1 MGTDVPPL
9 GGDSAGDNAGGNR
22 LLDGLNDAQREAVVS
37 DAAPLCILAGAGSGK
52 TRVLTRR
59 IAWRVAQGSALA
71 PHILALTFTRRAAAE
86 LGTRLSR
93 LGVREQVAAG
103 TFHSVAYGQLRRW
116 WADNDER
123 PPAVLDSKVRLLAQL
138 MPRLVP
144 HRGKGGAPEPADVAA
159 EIEWAKA
166 RMVGP
171 AGYEAAAEGAG
182 RRPSLPAGTVATLYE
197 RYEDEKRRRHRVDFD
212 DLLLLCA
219 AALEDDR
226 RFGAAQRWRFRHLFV
241 DEFQD
246 VNPLQFRL
254 LEAWRQDRP
263 DLCVVGDPNQAIYA
277 WNGADP
283 GYLTGFR
290 QRYPAAEVV
299 RLDDNYRSSPQVL
312 AVANAVLDGSPG
324 LAATGG
330 SPATGR
336 GMRAHQPG
344 GPAPTVASYPTDGEE
359 AAGIAAALR
368 LRVGEVGWAQM
379 AVLTRT
385 HAQLV
390 LFERALTAA
399 GVPFRLRGGGAFL
412 DRAEVRGALAEIGRR
427 PADTLLAA
435 ALPDLRELA
444 QEEAAGAGPG
454 ATATEPCCHLE
465 NLHRLAREHLATDP
479 SATCSAFLG
488 GLRATL
494 RGDDPDPGHEGV
506 VLATFHAAKGLEW
519 EVVFLAGLE
528 QGLLPIG
535 HAETPDARAEER
547 RLLYVAITRARREL
561 HASWAQRRS
570 FGSRTLSRSP
580 SPYLE
585 AVEAAVRDMAE
596 GGSGDGWR
604 SYLDD
609 GRARIEAANGRRR
622 RRRRPPGM
630 AGSNADPAVLD
641 ALRTWRSRTARAT
654 GVPAFVLFHDAT
666 LAAMAE
672 AKPRSRTALLALPG
686 MGPVKAERFGDDI
699 LAVVAS
705 SAPVA

>member
-1 MGTDVPPL
+1 MGTDVPPQ
-9 GGDSAGDNAGGNR
+9 GYASGCGSGCDSGCDSGYDDR

-59 IAWRVAQGSALA
+59 IAWRVSRGSALA
-71 PHILALTFTRRAAAE
+71 AHVLALTFTRRAAAE
-86 LGTRLSR
+86 LGGRLSQ

-123 PPAVLDSKVRLLAQL
+123 PPAVLDSKVGVLAKL
-138 MPRLVP
+138 MPGLLPR
-144 HRGKGGAPEPADVAA
+144 RGERGSAEPADVAA

-166 RMVGP
+166 RMIGP
-171 AGYEAAAEGAG
+171 ADYEAAAAGAG
-182 RRPSLPAGTVATLYE
+182 RRPSLPAGAVAALYE

-254 LEAWRQDRP
+254 LEAWRDGRP

-290 QRYPAAEVV
+290 QRFPAAAVV

-312 AVANAVLDGSPG
+312 AVANAVLDSSVAAPTPMAALTPMAAPTPTQSPVSVSVSS
-324 LAATGG
+324 AAGG

-344 GPAPTVASYPTDGEE
+344 GPAPTVASYATDGEE

-390 LFERALTAA
+390 LFERALAAA
-399 GVPFRLRGGGAFL
+399 GVPFRLRGGGGFL
-412 DRAEVRGALAEIGRR
+412 ERAEIRGALAEIGRR

-444 QEEAAGAGPG
+444 EEDVAAPAG
-454 ATATEPCCHLE
+454 TATERRSHLE
-465 NLHRLAREHLATDP
+465 SLHRLAREHLATDP

-535 HAETPDARAEER
+535 HAETPEARAEEQ
-547 RLLYVAITRARREL
+547 RLLYVA
-561 HASWAQRRS
+561 
-570 FGSRTLSRSP
+570 
-580 SPYLE
+580 
-585 AVEAAVRDMAE
+585 V
-596 GGSGDGWR
+596 
-604 SYLDD
+604 
-609 GRARIEAANGRRR
+609 
-622 RRRRPPGM
+622 
-630 AGSNADPAVLD
+630 
-641 ALRTWRSRTARAT
+641 
-654 GVPAFVLFHDAT
+654 
-666 LAAMAE
+666 
-672 AKPRSRTALLALPG
+672 
-686 MGPVKAERFGDDI
+686 
-699 LAVVAS
+699 
-705 SAPVA
+705 